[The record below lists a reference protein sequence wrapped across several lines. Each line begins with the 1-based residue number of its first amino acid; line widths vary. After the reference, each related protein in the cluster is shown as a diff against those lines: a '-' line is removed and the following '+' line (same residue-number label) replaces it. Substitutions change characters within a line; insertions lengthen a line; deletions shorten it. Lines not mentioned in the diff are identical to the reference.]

1 MRFYALVLWRL
12 RGVVPRRL
20 QLVYLGSGDVRTYD
34 PSEADLLRTERRL
47 LSLWEAIQEA
57 TASGDWRPR
66 RTPLCGWCDH
76 QALCPEFG
84 GTPRRTR
91 WRASP
96 GPGPPWARM
105 VRSSEGVLV
114 AIRVLLVDD
123 QPLLR
128 TGFRMILEA
137 EPDLAVVGEAGDGQQ
152 ALDQVRALQPD
163 VVLMDIRMPRMD
175 GVEATRQITG
185 PDRSGPAKVLVLTTF
200 DLDEYVVEA
209 LRAGAS
215 GFLLKDAPAAEL
227 VQAIR
232 VVAAGEAMLAPS
244 ITRRLLDKYAG
255 RLPSGEESV
264 PQPLHALT
272 EREVE
277 VLKLVAR
284 GLSNAEIAAELFV
297 SETTVKTHVGHVLTK
312 LGLRDRVQA
321 AVYAYES
328 GLVRPGAS

>member
-1 MRFYALVLWRL
+1 MTV
-12 RGVVPRRL
+12 
-20 QLVYLGSGDVRTYD
+20 
-34 PSEADLLRTERRL
+34 
-47 LSLWEAIQEA
+47 
-57 TASGDWRPR
+57 
-66 RTPLCGWCDH
+66 
-76 QALCPEFG
+76 
-84 GTPRRTR
+84 
-91 WRASP
+91 
-96 GPGPPWARM
+96 
-105 VRSSEGVLV
+105 
-114 AIRVLLVDD
+114 RVLLVDD

-137 EPDLAVVGEAGDGQQ
+137 EGDLVVVGEAGDGRQ
-152 ALDQVRALQPD
+152 AVDQVRALQPD

-185 PDRSGPAKVLVLTTF
+185 PERDGPAKVLVLTTF

-215 GFLLKDAPAAEL
+215 GFLLKDAPAQEL

-232 VVAAGEAMLAPS
+232 VVAAGDAMLAPS
-244 ITRRLLDKYAG
+244 VTRRLLDKYAG
-255 RLPSGEESV
+255 ILPTGTDELPQSV
-264 PQPLHALT
+264 RSLT

-277 VLKLVAR
+277 VLRLVAK

-328 GLVRPGAS
+328 GLVRPGA

>member
-1 MRFYALVLWRL
+1 M
-12 RGVVPRRL
+12 
-20 QLVYLGSGDVRTYD
+20 
-34 PSEADLLRTERRL
+34 
-47 LSLWEAIQEA
+47 
-57 TASGDWRPR
+57 
-66 RTPLCGWCDH
+66 
-76 QALCPEFG
+76 
-84 GTPRRTR
+84 
-91 WRASP
+91 
-96 GPGPPWARM
+96 
-105 VRSSEGVLV
+105 

-137 EPDLAVVGEAGDGQQ
+137 EQDIAVVGEAGDGLQ

-185 PDRSGPAKVLVLTTF
+185 PGRDGPAKVLVLTTF

-209 LRAGAS
+209 LRAGAN
-215 GFLLKDAPAAEL
+215 EL

-244 ITRRLLDKYAG
+244 ITRRLLDKYATH
-255 RLPSGEESV
+255 LPSGDEPV
-264 PQPLHALT
+264 PDALHTLT
-272 EREVE
+272 DREVE

-284 GLSNAEIAAELFV
+284 GLSNAEIAADLFV

-328 GLVRPGAS
+328 GLVRPGAQ